1 MSIPIRIGSESCHQP
16 PRNTRRA
23 DAATLAIASNSC
35 YQSPKP
41 FSSLKGMGVRGRR
54 CDRLGLAL
62 IDWPVVGVAAA
73 FAMLFV
79 VGLTMTAW
87 LLEVRPAFG
96 PPAAAPI
103 SESSTGLERISEEQ
117 EEVLTT
123 LPASSRSFEPSSD
136 HPAPFSLREKGERRL
151 GQKALWMVA
160 QFSCR
165 SHLTPRPL
173 ILRGKMGR
181 GSGPLRPTAGKPL
194 APASSLSAS
203 RPWRPA
209 KLAMIRSSF
218 MFSTYPGISK
228 MIGSP
233 ETTRRRSG

>member
-1 MSIPIRIGSESCHQP
+1 MSIPIRIVSKSCHQP

-136 HPAPFSLREKGERRL
+136 HPAPFPKREGGEKVRSEGSLDGRSVLLPVPPNPPAPHPKREDGKGI
-151 GQKALWMVA
+151 
-160 QFSCR
+160 R
-165 SHLTPRPL
+165 S
-173 ILRGKMGR
+173 
-181 GSGPLRPTAGKPL
+181 
-194 APASSLSAS
+194 APANCRQTFGTSVEFVS
-203 RPWRPA
+203 RPALAARQA
-209 KLAMIRSSF
+209 RDDQKLL
-218 MFSTYPGISK
+218 YVLHL
-228 MIGSP
+228 
-233 ETTRRRSG
+233 SGNFENDRFT